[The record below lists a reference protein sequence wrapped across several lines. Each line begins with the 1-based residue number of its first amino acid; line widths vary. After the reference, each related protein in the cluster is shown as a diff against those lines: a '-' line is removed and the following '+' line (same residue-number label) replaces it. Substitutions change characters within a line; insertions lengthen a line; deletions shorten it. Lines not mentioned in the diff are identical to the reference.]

1 VEKVIIIIIII
12 ILLIR
17 SHSLHFFTVELCDRQ

>member
-1 VEKVIIIIIII
+1 VEKVIIIIII
-12 ILLIR
+12 LLFR